1 MGRSVDYLSRSQ
13 KVVYIPFEVENEFDS
28 EFDSEFEWDCFYEDL
43 INILCEKYP
52 SLYTVKNKWDGRE
65 TRIILENDLCQIGL
79 SEYCGLVSV
88 SIRVN
93 EYYEYYNI
101 AESWINR
108 INFEKVL
115 NEKFNA
121 LHKIGTFSNGES
133 IYERIN

>member
-28 EFDSEFEWDCFYEDL
+28 EFEWDWFYEDL

-108 INFEKVL
+108 INFERVL
-115 NEKFNA
+115 NERFNT
-121 LHKIGTFSNGES
+121 LRKIGTFSNGES
-133 IYERIN
+133 VYEKIN

>member
-28 EFDSEFEWDCFYEDL
+28 EFEWDYFYEDL

-108 INFEKVL
+108 INFERVL
-115 NEKFNA
+115 NERFNT